1 MKTRLPPKHI
11 AKILKIWKKISNNFV
26 SPINLGEINVY
37 YRISD
42 GSYDK
47 LKPNFV
53 TKQNCLKNCQ
63 QVFGSKNFNI
73 IADNV
78 RDATWEWLN
87 NAFPT
92 INKDRTNLR
101 SGARSFNLALDH
113 ALKLDSSSVI
123 YFVEDDYIHL
133 PESDRILIEG
143 LRLGADYVTLYDHPD
158 KYMDT
163 DNPFVDKDGEV
174 TKVFLSKSCNS
185 RGR

>member
-11 AKILKIWKKISNNFV
+11 AKIIKIWKKIRNKFEK
-26 SPINLGEINVY
+26 PIILGELHVY

-47 LKPNFV
+47 LKPNFI

-63 QVFGSKNFNI
+63 QVFGIHNFNI

-78 RDATWEWLN
+78 KDETWVWLN
-87 NAFPT
+87 DDFPE
-92 INKDRTNLR
+92 INKVRPNLG
-101 SGARSFNLALDH
+101 SGAKSFNLALDQ
-113 ALKLDSSSVI
+113 ALKLDSSSII

-143 LRLGADYVTLYDHPD
+143 LVLGGDYVTSMIILISIWTQTILLLI
-158 KYMDT
+158 KMGKSLR
-163 DNPFVDKDGEV
+163 FF
-174 TKVFLSKSCNS
+174 FLNHATGS
-185 RGR
+185 